1 MAVGSR
7 FRRWYFDWVYA
18 PVYDATVGQL
28 TPYHRFQR
36 SCVEGLSFRDG
47 DRVLC
52 VGVGTGNE
60 LITLL
65 EHSQS
70 QKMHVIG
77 VDQSLSSLGRAK
89 RKAQERGLCVELVQ
103 MDAACLDFPEDRFDR
118 VLCLHTMD
126 FLEDMSAATTE
137 IVRVLRK
144 GGQFVVSYPS
154 GRGGLGLAAEV
165 GASVLGS
172 FRRGS
177 VLDAV
182 KESFAAAGAVLAYA
196 PLVLWTSSRGSSL
209 PRALL
214 EGMMR
219 SLGLCAYR
227 VQEEPNYQD
236 YIVWGI
242 K

>member
-1 MAVGSR
+1 
-7 FRRWYFDWVYA
+7 
-18 PVYDATVGQL
+18 
-28 TPYHRFQR
+28 
-36 SCVEGLSFRDG
+36 
-47 DRVLC
+47 
-52 VGVGTGNE
+52 
-60 LITLL
+60 
-65 EHSQS
+65 
-70 QKMHVIG
+70 
-77 VDQSLSSLGRAK
+77 
-89 RKAQERGLCVELVQ
+89 
-103 MDAACLDFPEDRFDR
+103 
-118 VLCLHTMD
+118 MD